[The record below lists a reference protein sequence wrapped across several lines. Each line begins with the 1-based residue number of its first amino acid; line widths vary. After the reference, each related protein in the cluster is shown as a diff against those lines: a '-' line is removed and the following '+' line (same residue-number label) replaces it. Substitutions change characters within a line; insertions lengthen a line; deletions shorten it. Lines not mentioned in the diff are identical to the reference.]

1 MEKLS
6 LEGAK
11 VKSSSQLIYLKTVFL
26 NIAQSHVKQVSV
38 HITQD
43 LNLTK
48 CFTSVIIVI
57 MRAIISIIL
66 GDMKSFNMDLHV
78 TVLTVTTKMLT
89 ENI

>member
-57 MRAIISIIL
+57 MRAIECIIL
-66 GDMKSFNMDLHV
+66 GDM
-78 TVLTVTTKMLT
+78 
-89 ENI
+89 